1 MYNQKGEKWALIA
14 ESKNNVSVQKA
25 GIVCSGNEWPRS
37 WGIVRKWGFRL
48 FFSFFF
54 LFFFKS
60 GKDVFKSLLGFTN
73 WCGVKK
79 MSCPSADSLSLKIQG
94 YVVLCPSWAS
104 NTDSEKK
111 FEKKKKHASTT
122 LRTLLGHSLFQPSA
136 YMIY

>member
-1 MYNQKGEKWALIA
+1 MFLCRKLALYVQEMNGRGAGEL
-14 ESKNNVSVQKA
+14 
-25 GIVCSGNEWPRS
+25 SGN
-37 WGIVRKWGFRL
+37 GGFGCFL
-48 FFSFFF
+48 VFSFF
-54 LFFFKS
+54 FFFKS

-111 FEKKKKHASTT
+111 FEKKKKARLHDLKNTS
-122 LRTLLGHSLFQPSA
+122 RTLTVSA
-136 YMIY
+136 LCIYDLLNICLLSGA